1 MSVQGLACILISKYH
16 YSLNSDVL
24 SFSLSYLLHFFGFNF
39 FKELIP
45 IIQSLN
51 HTTKTNFISI
61 KPQLSLT
68 LTNKSLNE
76 RVRLFVCGVQKYK
89 TFFTPPNLF

>member
-39 FKELIP
+39 FKEL
-45 IIQSLN
+45 
-51 HTTKTNFISI
+51 T
-61 KPQLSLT
+61 
-68 LTNKSLNE
+68 
-76 RVRLFVCGVQKYK
+76 
-89 TFFTPPNLF
+89 